1 MKHLRRAAALLLV
14 TVILTGAWLGPHPID
29 QPVTAPYARPDATAW
44 LGGDQLG
51 RDVFSRLL
59 AGGAN
64 LLLTSALVAVLVT
77 AAAALLGTVAAL
89 RPRAGRIIEGSA
101 DLAMLLPTVLGILLI
116 ALNWPGGG
124 RAALVAAAT
133 LLGIPYAVRVVA
145 AAAAPLA
152 ASGFVET
159 AAASGERLWYL
170 ACREVLPNLR
180 STLAALLG
188 LRFVAAVYVVTTAG
202 FLEIGP
208 QPPAAHW
215 ALMIRENGPGIQ
227 LNPWAVVAPSLA
239 IGVLAMAV
247 TLATDGRRTRRAA
260 SEAGSRP

>member
-1 MKHLRRAAALLLV
+1 VLVVVALTLA
-14 TVILTGAWLGPHPID
+14 GPWLAPYPID
-29 QPVTAPYARPDATAW
+29 QPVTAPYAEPNAQAW

-51 RDVFSRLL
+51 RDVLSRLL
-59 AGGAN
+59 SGGTD

-77 AAAALLGTVAAL
+77 VAGAVLGALAAL
-89 RPRAGRIIEGSA
+89 RPIAGRIIEGSA
-101 DLAMLLPTVLGILLI
+101 DLVMLLPTVLGILLI

-124 RAALVAAAT
+124 RTALVAAAT
-133 LLGIPYAVRVVA
+133 LLGIPYAIRVVA
-145 AAAAPLA
+145 AAAAPVA

-159 AAASGERLWYL
+159 AVAGGERLWHL
-170 ACREVLPNLR
+170 VCREVLPNLR
-180 STLAALLG
+180 STVLALLG

-239 IGVLAMAV
+239 IGLLAMAIA
-247 TLATDGRRTRRAA
+247 LATDTRPARPASLAIAGRV
-260 SEAGSRP
+260 